1 MYSDLKTAMERT
13 NEKRIVF
20 EYPEN
25 DLEETK
31 VIAPIKEPKKV
42 VEKPEEKLEEE
53 VNREEKSKNKLP
65 IILAAV
71 LLVILIALSIIYLVI
86 SNHDVKEVKVPDV
99 EGLTTEEA
107 IKELKKYGLAYT
119 TKSEEN
125 EEIEEGKV
133 IRTEPK
139 KGSTKVKG
147 STVTIIES
155 IGKEFLVLE
164 DYTGQ
169 NYYEIKGKL
178 EAKGIKIEMKTKS
191 VENASEYKDKED
203 LIIDQEPKYNKD
215 EEKKLYK
222 NDTVILYIPEVDVYP
237 DMVAEK
243 WTLQQAQDF
252 AKEYKLTLDIKYEET
267 KDVEENLI
275 LSQSRVKGDP
285 IYEGYTLKITVSKKL
300 EDKKLEDK
308 KDNTEALLP
317 SDNE

>member
-1 MYSDLKTAMERT
+1 
-13 NEKRIVF
+13 
-20 EYPEN
+20 
-25 DLEETK
+25 
-31 VIAPIKEPKKV
+31 
-42 VEKPEEKLEEE
+42 
-53 VNREEKSKNKLP
+53 
-65 IILAAV
+65 
-71 LLVILIALSIIYLVI
+71 
-86 SNHDVKEVKVPDV
+86 
-99 EGLTTEEA
+99 
-107 IKELKKYGLAYT
+107 
-119 TKSEEN
+119 
-125 EEIEEGKV
+125 
-133 IRTEPK
+133 
-139 KGSTKVKG
+139 
-147 STVTIIES
+147 
-155 IGKEFLVLE
+155 
-164 DYTGQ
+164 
-169 NYYEIKGKL
+169 
-178 EAKGIKIEMKTKS
+178 MKTKS

-285 IYEGYTLKITVSKKL
+285 IYEGYTLKITVSKKP
-300 EDKKLEDK
+300 EDK